1 MEHRAKAG
9 PDWCAVFRTPAFKTW
24 AEVDKEQKEK
34 EKEKEKDKEKEKEK
48 EPNVLKNTLN
58 TLTRLERVRT
68 MNVSTVSKK

>member
-9 PDWCAVFRTPAFKTW
+9 PDWCAVFRIPTSITW
-24 AEVDKEQKEK
+24 AEIDKEQKEK
-34 EKEKEKDKEKEKEK
+34 EKEKEKEKVKEK

-68 MNVSTVSKK
+68 MNLTSVSKK

>member
-9 PDWCAVFRTPAFKTW
+9 PDWCAVFRTPAFNTW
-24 AEVDKEQKEK
+24 AEIDKEQKEK
-34 EKEKEKDKEKEKEK
+34 EKEKEKEQEK
-48 EPNVLKNTLN
+48 EPNVSKNTLN

>member
-9 PDWCAVFRTPAFKTW
+9 PDWCAVFRIPTSNTW
-24 AEVDKEQKEK
+24 AEIDKEQKEK
-34 EKEKEKDKEKEKEK
+34 EKEKEKEKVKEKEK

-58 TLTRLERVRT
+58 TLPRLERVRT

>member
-24 AEVDKEQKEK
+24 AEIDKEQKEK
-34 EKEKEKDKEKEKEK
+34 EKEKES
-48 EPNVLKNTLN
+48 NVLKNTLN